1 MSNKKTKQNKN
12 NILQK
17 LNYNIINQNKINQAK
32 PKKKKKK
39 KKKKN

>member
-39 KKKKN
+39 K